1 MSKEFNLIKN
11 GNTARILAIILI
23 AIALV
28 LEAIEFFVGASHNFK
43 FESLF
48 LFVFD
53 LIANGLIL
61 GALFFKNI
69 PLIETGLIVVKVFD
83 GTYYP
88 LSSSRKLDVLVRL
101 PNKDAINIC
110 EHAIFALAAFALLV
124 ALFFFCLYKFKGV
137 RHAWD
142 VMKILLLAAAL
153 LMMAS
158 IVISSI
164 EVSRGASNWHEVLEP
179 TFLTILFLGMFAT
192 CEYTEEETVF
202 AKENEKKK
210 RLRIRK

>member
-11 GNTARILAIILI
+11 GKTARILAMILI

-28 LEAIEFFVGASHNFK
+28 LEAIEFFIGASHNFK

-101 PNKDAINIC
+101 SNIDAINIC
-110 EHAIFALAAFALLV
+110 EHVIFALAAFALLV
-124 ALFFFCLYKFKGV
+124 ALLFFCLYKFRGV

-142 VMKILLLAAAL
+142 VMKILLLGAAL

-179 TFLTILFLGMFAT
+179 TFLAILFLGMFAT
-192 CEYTEEETVF
+192 CEYTEETVF
-202 AKENEKKK
+202 TKENEKKK
-210 RLRIRK
+210 KTSH